1 MSFYTKE
8 PFKAYKSLEAYNIV
22 VSGFVASI
30 QGCIVAGKH
39 IVTGKARHS
48 QKMNDALISVWVIA
62 EKDRTIRS
70 THCLRCK
77 AELSESC
84 LHIASI
90 LFYIKAWTRMHSKSI
105 GLHPWS
111 EMHMAVTINCKRHSL
126 CQNAGHNFTSTRKLK
141 VVLDDKKKQQLRQ
154 KQRGSGNILHR
165 QWKRCKSSSFHGDW
179 KWQLL

>member
-8 PFKAYKSLEAYNIV
+8 PFKAYKSLEAYNFV

-48 QKMNDALISVWVIA
+48 KRMNDALISVWVIA

-70 THCLRCK
+70 THCPRCK

-84 LHIASI
+84 LPIASI
-90 LFYIKAWTRMHSKSI
+90 LFYIKAWTRIHSKLACTPEVICTWLSPSFPKMQDI
-105 GLHPWS
+105 
-111 EMHMAVTINCKRHSL
+111 I
-126 CQNAGHNFTSTRKLK
+126 QFTSTRKLK
-141 VVLDDKKKQQLRQ
+141 AVLDDKKTTASAKTEQLRQ
-154 KQRGSGNILHR
+154 H
-165 QWKRCKSSSFHGDW
+165 SSRAVEEM
-179 KWQLL
+179 